1 MAETRFRVRRR
12 FSGVLQKK
20 FAGMVA
26 ADAQAFLQSYAE
38 AAFAAYVSCLLCETG
53 KMQLNAHAY
62 FDAYPGAM
70 TADVLTHAKGSDIP
84 LFGHDKVPSRGMRSP
99 QVYRHSKYIKASPD
113 NVKVRLNIR
122 NDFAEQLMKH
132 PDDLKLSM
140 RMTTTRMAS
149 EEPLVAEYLSQHGYA
164 DFSLTAVHHNRI
176 QSRYSANF
184 QQYFKSRFSA
194 SDMRKKAKRKSG
206 DRS

>member
-62 FDAYPGAM
+62 FDAYPNAM
-70 TADVLTHAKGSDIP
+70 TANVLTHAKGSDIP
-84 LFGHDKVPSRGMRSP
+84 LFEHDKIPPRGMRSP
-99 QVYRHSKYIKASPD
+99 QAYRHSKYIKASPG
-113 NVKVRLNIR
+113 NVKVNVRVA
-122 NDFAEQLMKH
+122 DGFAEQLMRK
-132 PDDLKLSM
+132 PDDLKMSM

-149 EEPLVAEYLSQHGYA
+149 EEPLVAEYLRQRGYA

-184 QQYFKSRFSA
+184 QQYFKSRFNA
-194 SDMRKKAKRKSG
+194 ADMQKAAKRKSRG
-206 DRS
+206 KS